1 MRRIAVFMIV
11 VVAAL
16 MPGTAA
22 AAATGL
28 AVSARSAGLAA
39 DPVTVVLAGRYTCG
53 PFPGGIPTGGVVDLT
68 VEQAV
73 DGATVRGFGFLTPS
87 VCDGRWQ
94 QFTADVTA
102 FGGLTFVTGSAT
114 WTASGYVE
122 GSGDTQTIFVPPTK
136 IRIR

>member
-1 MRRIAVFMIV
+1 MRRIAVV
-11 VVAAL
+11 LTVVAAL

-53 PFPGGIPTGGVVDLT
+53 PFPGGMPTGGVVDLT
-68 VEQAV
+68 VEQGA
-73 DGATVRGFGFLTPS
+73 DGATVRGFGYLTPS

-94 QFTADVTA
+94 PFTADLTA
-102 FGGLTFVTGSAT
+102 FGGPTFVVGSAT

-122 GSGDTQTIFVPPTK
+122 GSGGTQTVFVPPTK
-136 IRIR
+136 IRIQ